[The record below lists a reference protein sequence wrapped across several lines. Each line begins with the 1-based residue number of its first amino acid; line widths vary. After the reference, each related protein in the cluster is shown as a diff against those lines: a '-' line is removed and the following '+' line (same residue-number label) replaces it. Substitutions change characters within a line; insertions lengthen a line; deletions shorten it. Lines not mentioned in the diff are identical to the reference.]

1 MFLIIIIFLYVF
13 LNLVLL
19 VDNICF
25 FFNNYFLKK
34 GINSVMCV
42 CFKVMFIFN
51 KCCFFFIGS
60 NLLFVK
66 EIVFVLLY
74 FKYIWYNC
82 IYIYILNRVVN

>member
-1 MFLIIIIFLYVF
+1 MFLIIIIFLYEF
-13 LNLVLL
+13 LNLVCLI
-19 VDNICF
+19 DNICF

-34 GINSVMCV
+34 GFNIECVYVLKLCLFLINIV
-42 CFKVMFIFN
+42 
-51 KCCFFFIGS
+51 FFFIGS

-82 IYIYILNRVVN
+82 IYIYILKRVVN